1 MENTTSPAKS
11 GLIYGLLFGVIMILE
26 FVVGYVMNIDPQTN
40 HGYGIGIN
48 VLNFLLLPSVFIY
61 LGCTNY
67 KTKLNSGFIT
77 FGECLKIGVTICVI
91 AGLISALFSSVFG
104 MIFPEYFEEMYR
116 KVSKMMME
124 KNPQMTSEQ
133 LDMAISMMKK
143 FSNPA
148 IAIPASIAIY
158 AFIGLIY
165 SLIVGAIVK
174 KDPNQSF

>member
-11 GLIYGLLFGVIMILE
+11 GLIYGLFFGVIMILE

-40 HGYGIGIN
+40 QGYGIAIN

-61 LGCTNY
+61 LGCNNY
-67 KTKLNSGFIT
+67 KTNSNSGFIT

-116 KVSKMMME
+116 KVSRMMME
-124 KNPQMTSEQ
+124 KNPQMTTEQ

-148 IAIPASIAIY
+148 IAIPVSVVMY

-165 SLIVGAIVK
+165 SLIIGAIVK

>member
-1 MENTTSPAKS
+1 MENTASPAKS
-11 GLIYGLLFGVIMILE
+11 SLIYGLLFGVIMILE
-26 FVVGYVMNIDPQTN
+26 FVIGYVMNIDPQTN
-40 HGYGIGIN
+40 QGYGIAIN
-48 VLNFLLLPSVFIY
+48 VLNFLLLPSIFIY

-104 MIFPEYFEEMYR
+104 VIFPEYFEEMYR
-116 KVSKMMME
+116 KVSRMMME
-124 KNPQMTSEQ
+124 KNPQMTKEQ